1 MEPEFK
7 IGDLVRMD
15 FDGYGKRCCPKYG
28 VIIEMGS
35 QVPPTSIIAGV
46 AAKPSAYISVMWMGK
61 DRKHTIYKRFLKK
74 MWERVEVIASAERTI

>member
-15 FDGYGKRCCPKYG
+15 FDGYGKRCCSKYG

-35 QVPPTSIIAGV
+35 QVPPTSTIANPTQR
-46 AAKPSAYISVMWMGK
+46 PSPYISVMWMGK

-74 MWERVEVIASAERTI
+74 MWERVEVIASA